1 MKLSSLLAV
10 AAVATVAGIAAGVWF
25 ILSEIGAERIWQLV
39 MIAAL
44 AGLGIGFVRV
54 LFTGLAKLAEAK
66 KVQPAEKHLERHT
79 VHTIDARPQAPP
91 ALPAPWSPEPNMA
104 IFPAMIGAAWRQ
116 GIDQAGQSQS
126 TGEVIDGEA
135 KPAVPARRVW
145 Q

>member
-25 ILSEIGAERIWQLV
+25 IFSEIGAERIWQLI
-39 MIAAL
+39 MIAVL
-44 AGLGIGFVRV
+44 TGLGIAFVRV
-54 LFTGLAKLAEAK
+54 LGSALAKIAEAK
-66 KVQPAEKHLERHT
+66 KVQPAEKHIERT

-91 ALPAPWSPEPNMA
+91 ALPAPWSPEPNYQ

-116 GIDQAGQSQS
+116 GMDQAGQIES
-126 TGEVIDGEA
+126 GEVIDGEA
-135 KPAVPARRVW
+135 KPAPPARRVW

>member
-25 ILSEIGAERIWQLV
+25 IFSEIGAERIWQLV
-39 MIAAL
+39 MIAVL
-44 AGLGIGFVRV
+44 TGLGIAFVRV
-54 LFTGLAKLAEAK
+54 LGSALAKIAEAK
-66 KVQPAEKHLERHT
+66 KVQPAEKHIERT

-91 ALPAPWSPEPNMA
+91 ALPAPWSPEPNYQ

-116 GIDQAGQSQS
+116 GMDQAGQIES
-126 TGEVIDGEA
+126 GEVIDGEA
-135 KPAVPARRVW
+135 KPPPPARRLW

>member
-25 ILSEIGAERIWQLV
+25 IFSEIGAERIWQLI
-39 MIAAL
+39 MIAVL
-44 AGLGIGFVRV
+44 TGLGIAFVRV
-54 LFTGLAKLAEAK
+54 LGSALAKIAEAK
-66 KVQPAEKHLERHT
+66 KVQPLGEKHIERT

-91 ALPAPWSPEPNMA
+91 ALPAPWSPEPNYQ

-116 GIDQAGQSQS
+116 GMDQAGQIES
-126 TGEVIDGEA
+126 GEVIDGEA
-135 KPAVPARRVW
+135 KPAPPARRVW

>member
-25 ILSEIGAERIWQLV
+25 IFSEIGAERIWQLI
-39 MIAAL
+39 MIAVL
-44 AGLGIGFVRV
+44 TGLGIAFVRV
-54 LFTGLAKLAEAK
+54 LGSALAKIAEAK
-66 KVQPAEKHLERHT
+66 KVQPAEKHIERT

-91 ALPAPWSPEPNMA
+91 ALPAPWSPEPNYQ

-116 GIDQAGQSQS
+116 GIDQAGQIES
-126 TGEVIDGEA
+126 GEVIDGEA
-135 KPAVPARRVW
+135 KPAPPARRVW

>member
-66 KVQPAEKHLERHT
+66 KVQPAEKHIERT
-79 VHTIDARPQAPP
+79 VHTIERPQAPP

-116 GIDQAGQSQS
+116 GIDQAGQIES
-126 TGEVIDGEA
+126 GEVIDGEA

>member
-25 ILSEIGAERIWQLV
+25 IFSEIGAERVWQLI
-39 MIAAL
+39 MIAVL
-44 AGLGIGFVRV
+44 TGLGIAFVRV
-54 LFTGLAKLAEAK
+54 LGSALAKIAEAK
-66 KVQPAEKHLERHT
+66 KVQPAEKHIERT

-116 GIDQAGQSQS
+116 GIDQAGQIES
-126 TGEVIDGEA
+126 GEVIDGEA
-135 KPAVPARRVW
+135 KPAPPARRVW

>member
-25 ILSEIGAERIWQLV
+25 IFSEIGAERIWQLI
-39 MIAAL
+39 MIAVL
-44 AGLGIGFVRV
+44 TGLGIAFVRV
-54 LFTGLAKLAEAK
+54 LGSALAKIAEAK
-66 KVQPAEKHLERHT
+66 KVQPAEKHIERT

-116 GIDQAGQSQS
+116 GMDQAGQIES
-126 TGEVIDGEA
+126 GEVIDGEA
-135 KPAVPARRVW
+135 KPAAPARRVW

>member
-25 ILSEIGAERIWQLV
+25 ILSEIGAERVWQLV

-44 AGLGIGFVRV
+44 AGLGIAFVRV
-54 LFTGLAKLAEAK
+54 LGSALAKIAEAK
-66 KVQPAEKHLERHT
+66 KVQPAAEKHIERT

-126 TGEVIDGEA
+126 SEVIDGEA

>member
-10 AAVATVAGIAAGVWF
+10 AIAATIAGLAAGVWF
-25 ILSEIGAERIWQLV
+25 ILSEIDAERIWQLV

-54 LFTGLAKLAEAK
+54 LFTGMAKLAEAK
-66 KVQPAEKHLERHT
+66 KVQPAEKHIERHT
-79 VHTIDARPQAPP
+79 IQHTIERPQAPP
-91 ALPAPWSPEPNMA
+91 ALPAPWSPEPNYQ
-104 IFPAMIGAAWRQ
+104 IFPAMIGAGWRQ
-116 GIDQAGQSQS
+116 GMDQAGQIES
-126 TGEVIDGEA
+126 GEVIDGEA